1 MQIDTIDPTREPLWE
16 RFLMRHPQATIFHA
30 PAWAR
35 VIGETYGFRPRYL
48 VAREG
53 EEIIAGIP
61 LFQVNGSRLIGLPF
75 SDLCLPLL
83 DADATGRA
91 LLEAAKRAASS
102 DGVHALELR
111 GGALDLEAHG
121 FARATAYL
129 HHEIPLDAPVETL
142 IGRFRAN
149 TRGHVRQAERAGLTV
164 RVTRAPE
171 DMERFYALNVA
182 TRKKHGLI
190 PQPRRF
196 FRNIQRHV
204 IDEDAGFLMLCE
216 HEGRAIAA
224 DVQLV
229 FKDTLT
235 GKYNA
240 SDARYLH
247 LRPNHLLMQRTVKL
261 GAALGYRSIDLGRC
275 ELENEGLRRFK
286 LGWGATETPLSY
298 YCYPA
303 AGAASAAE
311 RTRGARRLLGLFVR
325 FAPDWAL
332 RQAGALLYR
341 YAA

>member
-1 MQIDTIDPTREPLWE
+1 MQIDTIDPTREPSWE
-16 RFLMRHPQATIFHA
+16 RFLMRHPQATVFHA

-53 EEIIAGIP
+53 SEIVAGIP

-75 SDLCLPLL
+75 SDLCPPLL
-83 DADATGRA
+83 DDDATGRA

-102 DGVHALELR
+102 DGVHTLELR

-121 FARATAYL
+121 FTRAAAYL
-129 HHEIPLDAPVETL
+129 HHEMPLDAPVETL

-149 TRGHVRQAERAGLTV
+149 TRQHVRQAERAGLTV

-196 FRNIQRHV
+196 FQNIQRHV
-204 IDEDAGFLMLCE
+204 IDEGAGFLMLCE
-216 HEGRAIAA
+216 QEGRTIAA
-224 DVQLV
+224 DLQLV
-229 FKDTLT
+229 FKDTLV

-240 SDARYLH
+240 SDARFLH
-247 LRPNHLLMQRTVKL
+247 LRPNHLLMQRTVEL
-261 GAALGYRSIDLGRC
+261 GASLDYRSIDLGRC

-298 YCYPA
+298 YCYPP

>member
-1 MQIDTIDPTREPLWE
+1 MQIDTIDPTREPSWE

-35 VIGETYGFRPRYL
+35 VIGETYRFRPRYL

-53 EEIIAGIP
+53 TEIVAGIP

-75 SDLCLPLL
+75 SDLCPPLL
-83 DADATGRA
+83 DANATGRA

-111 GGALDLEAHG
+111 GGADLEAHG
-121 FARATAYL
+121 FARAAAYL
-129 HHEIPLDAPVETL
+129 HHEIPLDAPLETL
-142 IGRFRAN
+142 LDHFRAN
-149 TRGHVRQAERAGLTV
+149 ARQHIRQAERAGLTV

-190 PQPRRF
+190 PQPRLF
-196 FRNIQRHV
+196 FQNIQRHL
-204 IDEDAGFLMLCE
+204 IDEGAGFLMLCE
-216 HEGRAIAA
+216 HDDRTIAG
-224 DVQLV
+224 DLQLV
-229 FKDTLT
+229 FKDTLV

-240 SDARYLH
+240 SDTRYLR
-247 LRPNHLLMQRTVKL
+247 LRPNHLLLQRTVEL
-261 GAALGYRSIDLGRC
+261 GVALGYRSIDLGRC

-286 LGWGATETPLSY
+286 LGWGATETMLSY
-298 YCYPA
+298 YCYPP

-325 FAPDWAL
+325 FAPNWAL